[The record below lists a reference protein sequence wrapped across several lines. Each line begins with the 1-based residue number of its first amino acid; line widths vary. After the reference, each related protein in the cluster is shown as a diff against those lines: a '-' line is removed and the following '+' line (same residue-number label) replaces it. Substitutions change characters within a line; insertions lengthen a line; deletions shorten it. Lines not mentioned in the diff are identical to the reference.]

1 LENQARN
8 CSKNSVFD
16 IPSFPI
22 AFEFQK
28 MPLQNHH
35 FEGLNIVD
43 ADRELNKS
51 LHRICKNL
59 PTDFR
64 PWGERDRD
72 AEWGP
77 DCSCGC
83 KFFLKLPGQLGND
96 WGVCWNPE
104 SPRSGLLTF
113 EHQGC
118 RHFVEEKELW
128 DEDC

>member
-1 LENQARN
+1 
-8 CSKNSVFD
+8 
-16 IPSFPI
+16 
-22 AFEFQK
+22 
-28 MPLQNHH
+28 M
-35 FEGLNIVD
+35 LNIMED
-43 ADRELNKS
+43 NSPANSEDRNSTRELHNS
-51 LHRICKNL
+51 LSRICKNL
-59 PTDFR
+59 PTDFQ

-83 KFFLKLPGQLGND
+83 IFFLKLPGQLGND

-118 RHFVEEKELW
+118 RHFVEEEELW
-128 DEDC
+128 DKDRLLKK